1 MSFLLLSV
9 CLACTE
15 HSKVDNKW
23 VWVYNTCIE
32 TDKEDLKMQTAT
44 AIKVIQKDA
53 EFLCM
58 GFLEMMQFIKA
69 NPLAQTQKTMEAY
82 RVVMS
87 EGAKM
92 FA

>member
-1 MSFLLLSV
+1 
-9 CLACTE
+9 
-15 HSKVDNKW
+15 
-23 VWVYNTCIE
+23 
-32 TDKEDLKMQTAT
+32 MQTAT

-53 EFLCM
+53 EFLGL
-58 GFLEMMQFIKA
+58 GFLEMMQFIQE

-87 EGAKM
+87 AGAKM

>member
-1 MSFLLLSV
+1 M
-9 CLACTE
+9 
-15 HSKVDNKW
+15 KV
-23 VWVYNTCIE
+23 E
-32 TDKEDLKMQTAT
+32 T

-53 EFLCM
+53 EFLGM
-58 GFLEMMQFIKA
+58 GFLEMMKFIKE

-82 RVVMS
+82 QIVMA

>member
-1 MSFLLLSV
+1 
-9 CLACTE
+9 
-15 HSKVDNKW
+15 
-23 VWVYNTCIE
+23 
-32 TDKEDLKMQTAT
+32 MQTAT

-53 EFLCM
+53 EFLGM
-58 GFLEMMQFIKA
+58 SFLEMMQFIQK